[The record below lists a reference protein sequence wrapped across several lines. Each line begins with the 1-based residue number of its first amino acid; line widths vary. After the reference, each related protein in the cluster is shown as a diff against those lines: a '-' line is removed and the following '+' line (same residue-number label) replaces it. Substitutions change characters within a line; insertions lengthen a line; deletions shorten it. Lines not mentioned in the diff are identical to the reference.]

1 MRGAINDC
9 LYLLFMLNQKK
20 ILQKKIEEKKESEEL
35 TKQLNFCRWHKMFA
49 DFFIYFFICC
59 PFFLLNA
66 AAQAPPSRKD
76 QYGSV
81 CKSESGGHETE
92 NEGVGMGW
100 GGGGRP
106 AKFSARWLPVGIIW
120 VGRVRGGGE
129 TFSSLPLF
137 SCTVSR
143 LEGSSRTLLLTQ
155 PLRDSFNSSLSMAPV
170 IEPSERRRRG
180 RSRAWRPGTRWRRR
194 GEGWER
200 RKLNCNFRAVT
211 LSPRAGFTPLPY
223 RRPLLRGWVENF
235 LSESENREQELFEVG
250 SESGIFI
257 PTWPHSIKPHHNGQ
271 TSHR

>member
-1 MRGAINDC
+1 
-9 LYLLFMLNQKK
+9 
-20 ILQKKIEEKKESEEL
+20 
-35 TKQLNFCRWHKMFA
+35 MFA

-59 PFFLLNA
+59 LFFLLNA

-100 GGGGRP
+100 GGGGHP

-120 VGRVRGGGE
+120 VGRGRGGGE

-194 GEGWER
+194 RGGGEGWER

-223 RRPLLRGWVENF
+223 RRPLLRGWAENF
-235 LSESENREQELFEVG
+235 LSESENREQEFFWSGVRVG
-250 SESGIFI
+250 HLYSQLAHIQSNLITTDKLLI
-257 PTWPHSIKPHHNGQ
+257 LC
-271 TSHR
+271 R